1 MKLCRFVLTQDPEVA
16 RSGIFH
22 DGRIYETD
30 GKQAIGVHD
39 PSKVRF
45 LAPIGTPPAV
55 RFFDLRPDAELAYRY
70 GNPSAL
76 LDPRSEIDAPPA
88 MTELD
93 LEVRVGVVTGES
105 GEQIDAEEAESFV
118 LGVTIVLAFF
128 GPEFVATDPVRAC
141 DLPSIVGPLL
151 TTPDDLAEVT
161 AFEVIVFVGE
171 EERIRVQAPSR
182 YPAAEM
188 IALASRNLPIRAGE
202 VLVAPPL
209 PLPRLGETPLGRCL
223 LPRDEFRVV
232 VEPLGGVGG
241 RIA

>member
-55 RFFDLRPDAELAYRY
+55 RFFDRGPDGLLAYRY
-70 GNPSAL
+70 GNPAAF
-76 LDPRSEIDAPPA
+76 LDPRSEIDAPPG

-93 LEVRVGVVTGES
+93 LEVRLGVVTGES

-128 GPEFVATDPVRAC
+128 GPEFMASDPVRAR

-161 AFEVIVFVGE
+161 ALEVAVFVGE
-171 EERIRVQAPSR
+171 EERIRIQVASG

-188 IALASRNLPIRAGE
+188 LALASRNVPVRAGE
-202 VLVAPPL
+202 LLLAPPL
-209 PLPRLGETPLGRCL
+209 PLPRLGVTPLGRCL

-232 VEPLGGVGG
+232 VDPLGGVGG
-241 RIA
+241 LIA